1 MRLPEDTDINRP
13 SVNILPM
20 IDVIFAILAFF
31 ILSTLYLTKA
41 EGLPVNLPQA
51 VTATPQNQID
61 VTLTI
66 TQAGDLFLG
75 DEAVVLTELADEVRS
90 LGQATGQTTGQST
103 DQVPSPPIMVTIR
116 ADEVTS
122 HGRVVAAMD
131 QLRTVQNVKLGI
143 ATTQP

>member
-1 MRLPEDTDINRP
+1 MRLPEDPDIQRP

-61 VTLTI
+61 ATLTI
-66 TQAGDLFLG
+66 SSTGDLFLG
-75 DEAVVLTELADEVRS
+75 DRPVTIAELADEVTN
-90 LGQATGQTTGQST
+90 LANGQ
-103 DQVPSPPIMVTIR
+103 PILVTIR
-116 ADEVTS
+116 ADETTA
-122 HGRVVAAMD
+122 HGRVVTAMD
-131 QLRTVQNVKLGI
+131 QLRKVSGVKLGI

>member
-1 MRLPEDTDINRP
+1 MRLSEDTETASP

-31 ILSTLYLTKA
+31 IMSTLYLTKA

-51 VTATPQNQID
+51 VTSTPQNPID

-66 TQAGDLFLG
+66 TSGGELFLG
-75 DEAVVLTELADEVRS
+75 DDAVALTDLADRVRKIAAERS
-90 LGQATGQTTGQST
+90 IL
-103 DQVPSPPIMVTIR
+103 VTIR
-116 ADEVTS
+116 ADETVNL
-122 HGRVVAAMD
+122 GRVVAAMD
-131 QLRTVQNVKLGI
+131 QLRQVDGVKLGI

>member
-1 MRLPEDTDINRP
+1 MRLPEDNEISRP
-13 SVNILPM
+13 GVNILPM

-51 VTATPQNQID
+51 VTAAPQNQAD

-66 TQAGDLFLG
+66 TPAGELFLG
-75 DEAVVLTELADEVRS
+75 DDAVSLENLAETVDQMFPDVPVL
-90 LGQATGQTTGQST
+90 
-103 DQVPSPPIMVTIR
+103 VTVR
-116 ADEVTS
+116 ADEATS

-131 QLRTVQNVKLGI
+131 RLRTVERVKLGI
-143 ATTQP
+143 ATVRP